1 MNTDCVKETNED
13 FIYRTVIVNP
23 RQTKELS
30 LKAREIANFQTYF
43 FNMGVEFGLVEK
55 YDKVK
60 TSRIITDCH
69 QTMPWSNKYHTRVA
83 RTAFQQGCDTADKH
97 LKSCKKKRK
106 IRNWAIKI
114 SGKKRNW
121 HTAFKNLKPNRWVDR
136 NSLFRNAKNAK
147 HASITVN
154 GQHPSLRMGKWRKL
168 YVNLPGIGQV
178 ELLLSLKN
186 LPKQLICEKDKNSTS
201 KFYQTNI
208 VSYRLVENTKKIT
221 ARTNDS
227 NRTFEIHLTLRVP
240 KLKNTDRTAVC
251 GIDRGVKKSLVVHD
265 GTNTDFYRTPDVCK
279 RKKDD
284 AISQQ
289 QSKRDGHKHDSNRW
303 KKEDRK
309 LKRMIES
316 LNNRRVEHNNLL
328 AKQIVMR
335 SGAIV
340 MEKLDI
346 GNMTSKNDRWNSGLN
361 REIYGTGMGKMGE
374 RIKMTAENHG
384 VKTLEIVPHY
394 TSITCSRCNLI
405 NKNSRITRDVFQC
418 AYCGL
423 LCDAD
428 GNAATNIRHYG
439 LPCIRRLPLIDK
451 HGNYK
456 CDSMENIIL
465 ANRNIANNGTIS
477 GGRDYRHQTGGSK
490 HGLYRVV
497 SKTDGKNQ
505 AVKDSF
511 DCQKKTAVQKCN
523 LGI

>member
-1 MNTDCVKETNED
+1 MKEANED
-13 FIYRTVIVNP
+13 FIYRTVIVKP
-23 RQTKELS
+23 RQTKKLS

-55 YDKVK
+55 YDKIK
-60 TSRIITDCH
+60 TSYIITDCH
-69 QTMPWSNKYHTRVA
+69 KTMPWSTKYHTHVA
-83 RTAFQQGCDTADKH
+83 TTAFQQGCDTANKH
-97 LKSCKKKRK
+97 IDSCDEKRNV
-106 IRNWAIKI
+106 RNWAIKI

-121 HTAFKNLKPNRWVDR
+121 HKAFKNLKPNRWVER

-154 GQHPSLRMGKWRKL
+154 GQHPSLRMGKWRKI
-168 YVNLPGIGQV
+168 YVHLPGIGQV
-178 ELLLSLKN
+178 ELLSSLKN
-186 LPKQLICEKDKNSTS
+186 LPKQLICEKDKNSTN

-208 VSYRLVENTKKIT
+208 VSYRLAETTEKIT
-221 ARTNDS
+221 SRTNDS

-240 KLKNTDRTAVC
+240 KPKNTDNTTVC

-265 GTNTDFYRTPDVCK
+265 GTNTDFYRTPDGYK

-284 AISQQ
+284 AISKQQ
-289 QSKRDGHKHDSNRW
+289 AIRDGYKLHSNRW
-303 KKEDRK
+303 EKANRILEGMR
-309 LKRMIES
+309 ES
-316 LNNRRVEHNNLL
+316 LYNKRIEHNNFL

-335 SGAIV
+335 SGVIV

-346 GNMTSKNDRWNSGLN
+346 GTMTSKNDKWNSGLN
-361 REIYGTGMGKMGE
+361 REIYGAGMGKMGE

-384 VKTLEIVPHY
+384 TKILEIVPHY
-394 TSITCSRCNLI
+394 TSITCSRCNKI
-405 NKNSRITRDVFQC
+405 NKNSRTTRDTFQC
-418 AYCGL
+418 VYCGL

-428 GNAATNIRHYG
+428 GNAAKNIRHYG
-439 LPCIRRLPLIDK
+439 LPCIRILPLIDK
-451 HGNYK
+451 YGKYK

-465 ANRNIANNGTIS
+465 ANRNIASNGTIS

-497 SKTDGKNQ
+497 SEKNGKNQ

-511 DCQKKTAVQKCN
+511 DCQKKTSVQKCN
-523 LGI
+523 PGI